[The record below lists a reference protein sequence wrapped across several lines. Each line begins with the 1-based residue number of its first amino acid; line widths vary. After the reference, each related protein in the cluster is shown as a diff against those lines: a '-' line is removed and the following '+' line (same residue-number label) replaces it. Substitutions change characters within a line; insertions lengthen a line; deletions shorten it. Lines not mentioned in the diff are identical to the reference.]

1 MRLNWPRRRPE
12 SRDDLGADGA
22 IAIPAQVVSDIPDL
36 SQDPTAESGKGVE
49 RPLPH
54 LALA

>member
-12 SRDDLGADGA
+12 SRNDLGADGA

-36 SQDPTAESGKGVE
+36 SHDPTAESGKGVE
-49 RPLPH
+49 RPLPY
-54 LALA
+54 LA